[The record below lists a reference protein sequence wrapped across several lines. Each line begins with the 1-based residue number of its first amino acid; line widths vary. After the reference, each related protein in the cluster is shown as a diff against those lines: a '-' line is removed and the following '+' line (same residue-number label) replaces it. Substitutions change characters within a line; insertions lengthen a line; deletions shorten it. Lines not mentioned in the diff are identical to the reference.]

1 LINDILLITSSIT
14 TTSAFNFSSE
24 KISIHQVL
32 SLDQLSFCDLKL
44 IDDNE
49 DINAFELYSNDR
61 SYILVAES
69 ESDKRIWLEELT
81 MAIFCIHSTSG
92 LSRRKLGWCH
102 EIIRG
107 TIHSCSY
114 YGQEVYL
121 RKHIERLKNDGNSS
135 SLSSSLD
142 IADDSGMTALHWS
155 VMNGHYNCVK
165 VLIENGANVDCLN
178 SGLNSPLLIASAF
191 GHKEILFYLLDHG
204 ADISMRNLKDYDCLL
219 MLLLYGALSF
229 NVEEIIIAFK
239 IRGID
244 INKQDISGVTPLHE
258 CSARNL
264 PLSIQSLVD
273 AGADVNMKH
282 GRNGLTPLQLACSS
296 AEPDVETIRSL
307 LDKGALPNWKGI
319 DKLTAFDMII
329 QSNKVPLR

>member
-1 LINDILLITSSIT
+1 
-14 TTSAFNFSSE
+14 
-24 KISIHQVL
+24 
-32 SLDQLSFCDLKL
+32 
-44 IDDNE
+44 
-49 DINAFELYSNDR
+49 
-61 SYILVAES
+61 
-69 ESDKRIWLEELT
+69 

-92 LSRRKLGWCH
+92 LSRMKLGWFH

-107 TIHSCSY
+107 TIHSCAY
-114 YGQEVYL
+114 YGQEAYL
-121 RKHIERLKNDGNSS
+121 KKHLERLKKGGGGGGGSS

-142 IADDSGMTALHWS
+142 TTDDSGMTPLHWA

-165 VLIENGANVDCLN
+165 LLVENGVNVDCLN
-178 SGLNSPLLIASAF
+178 SGLNSPMLIASAF
-191 GHKEILFYLLDHG
+191 GYKEIIFYLLDHG
-204 ADISMRNLKDYDCLL
+204 ADITMRNLKDYDCLL

-296 AEPDVETIRSL
+296 TEPDVETIRSL
-307 LDKGALPNWKGI
+307 LDKGALPNWKGV

-329 QSNKVPLR
+329 QSNKVSLLCRSSRFFSFFDF